1 MQCQVVHLWMGG
13 LSEFQ
18 FAFITPLIIDI
29 KSSNVLWN
37 ISAFSR
43 FKHNS

>member
-1 MQCQVVHLWMGG
+1 MSGSESLDGGG

-18 FAFITPLIIDI
+18 FAVITPLIIDT
-29 KSSNVLWN
+29 KLSNVLWN

-43 FKHNS
+43 F

>member
-1 MQCQVVHLWMGG
+1 MSGSASLDGGGG

-37 ISAFSR
+37 ISAFPR
-43 FKHNS
+43 F